1 MVTLRAIQH
10 EEEPEDDGF
19 TAQKLFIGSSSYA
32 YDDIVF
38 LPRYID
44 FPISAVSLS
53 ASFSRNVPLSLPFA
67 VSASNSAASA
77 AVASLGGIAIAAKS
91 LIRKSEVVGAE
102 IDAAAGLEEAEAL
115 VREAEIDVLV
125 VERLDGGDVCEQI
138 EMVKY
143 VKEKYPMV
151 DVVGGNVTAVS
162 QARSLIAA
170 GVDGLRVGF
179 GRGQASAVFKV
190 ASIAA
195 DDEVPV
201 IADGRKIRN
210 ASQIAKALAL
220 GASTVMIDSYLQAA
234 TKRRRRCINNG
245 DADTDA
251 DEVVN
256 NIVSITMEEVK
267 RRLQEMGASSIESA
281 HQLLRSQTLRLE
293 LRIPPLDD

>member
-19 TAQKLFIGSSSYA
+19 TAQKLFSGGSSSYA
-32 YDDIVF
+32 YDDVVF

-53 ASFSRNVPLSLPFA
+53 SSFSRNVPLSLPFA
-67 VSASNSAASA
+67 VSASDSAASA

-91 LIRKSEVVGAE
+91 LIRKSGVVGAE

-195 DDEVPV
+195 ESGVPV
-201 IADGRKIRN
+201 IADGRRIRN
-210 ASQIAKALAL
+210 AAQIAKALAL
-220 GASTVMIDSYLQAA
+220 GASTVMI
-234 TKRRRRCINNG
+234 RRRCINNA
-245 DADTDA
+245 DADTDIDA

>member
-19 TAQKLFIGSSSYA
+19 TAQKLFSGGSSSYA
-32 YDDIVF
+32 YDDVVF

-53 ASFSRNVPLSLPFA
+53 SSFSRNVPLSLPFA
-67 VSASNSAASA
+67 VSASDSAASA

-91 LIRKSEVVGAE
+91 LIRKSGVVGAE

-151 DVVGGNVTAVS
+151 DVVGGNVTA
-162 QARSLIAA
+162 
-170 GVDGLRVGF
+170 
-179 GRGQASAVFKV
+179 ASAVFKV

-195 DDEVPV
+195 ESGVPV
-201 IADGRKIRN
+201 IADGRRIRN
-210 ASQIAKALAL
+210 AAQIAKALAL
-220 GASTVMIDSYLQAA
+220 GASTVMI
-234 TKRRRRCINNG
+234 RRRCINNA
-245 DADTDA
+245 DADTDIDA